1 MTRVLNPTK
10 FTPLQLEL
18 LKFYSMSPT
27 EEEVLEVK
35 DMLAKLFLR
44 KAIKS
49 IGEIEEA
56 KGTTD
61 ESLSKLVEDE
71 NQNV

>member
-35 DMLAKLFLR
+35 DMLAKLFLI

-61 ESLSKLVEDE
+61 ESLSKLLEGE

>member
-35 DMLAKLFLR
+35 DMLVKFFLR

-61 ESLSKLVEDE
+61 ESLSKLLEGE

>member
-27 EEEVLEVK
+27 EEEVIEVK
-35 DMLAKLFLR
+35 DMLAKFFLR

-56 KGTTD
+56 LGTTD
-61 ESLSKLVEDE
+61 EDLDKLLEDE
-71 NQNV
+71 NQ

>member
-56 KGTTD
+56 RGATD
-61 ESLSKLVEDE
+61 EDLDKLLEDE
-71 NQNV
+71 N